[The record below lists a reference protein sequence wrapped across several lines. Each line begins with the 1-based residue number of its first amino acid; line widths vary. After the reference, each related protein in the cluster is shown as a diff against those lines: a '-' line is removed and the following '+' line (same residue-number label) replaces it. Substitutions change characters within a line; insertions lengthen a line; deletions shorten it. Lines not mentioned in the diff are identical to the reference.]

1 MKNRVKIYSG
11 LLTILFAMVATL
23 SFDEVNAQQK
33 IQMKLGYHPS
43 FPIGSF
49 KDFMNENSFR
59 GFMGELSYPVSD
71 RIKVGLGVSYN
82 DFYEKL
88 PRSLHETT
96 QGTVSAVITNSI
108 QTTPIQAR
116 GYYDLTSGNIR
127 PYIGLGI
134 GGNLIGYSQYWGE
147 FGEREY
153 TFKPSF
159 SADAGINIPFNKNT
173 RAAGI
178 NLGGHFNYLPY
189 NKNGL
194 ENLNNWGVHAGVF
207 FSLK

>member
-1 MKNRVKIYSG
+1 MKNKG
-11 LLTILFAMVATL
+11 ILYRSLVTLFFVAIATL
-23 SFDEVNAQQK
+23 SFSEANAQQRV
-33 IQMKLGYHPS
+33 QLKLGYHPS

-59 GFMGELSYPVSD
+59 GFMGELSYPINN

-82 DFYEKL
+82 DYYEKH
-88 PRSLHETT
+88 PRALHQTT

-116 GYYDLTSGNIR
+116 GYYDLTEGNIR
-127 PYIGLGI
+127 PYVGIGI
-134 GGNLIGYSQYWGE
+134 GGNLVGYSQYWGE

-159 SADAGINIPFNKNT
+159 SADAGINIPFNKTT
-173 RAAGI
+173 RASGI
-178 NLGGHFNYLPY
+178 NLGAHFNYLPY

-194 ENLNNWGVHAGVF
+194 DNLNNWGVHAGVF
-207 FSLK
+207 FPLK